1 MKRDATHE
9 LQSFLKI
16 SDSTYTQFASIR
28 EKLHAGV
35 RESQSKV
42 LGDVLSDLSCEI
54 IEQVF
59 SVLLK
64 DEQDNSTMTQK
75 QRYESEKVLQ
85 QILDTFR
92 KYMPWSV
99 SFFGNERLLPLVDYM
114 TSLMKEREQDVYITY
129 PITPQLVQQAQT
141 LTEQIREGNMQS
153 VEKAFQTLIQIVDL
167 GVTSL
172 VREPKKRLKF
182 NLVVD
187 KTLNGVI
194 NMTTHLGYKR
204 LEKLGTQVDQTTATH
219 YINHFLAFMHQ
230 AA

>member
-1 MKRDATHE
+1 MSYKV
-9 LQSFLKI
+9 FLKI

-114 TSLMKEREQDVYITY
+114 TSLMKEREQEVYITY

-141 LTEQIREGNMQS
+141 LKEQIREGNMQS

-204 LEKLGTQVDQTTATH
+204 LEKLGTQVDQMTATH

>member
-1 MKRDATHE
+1 MSYKV
-9 LQSFLKI
+9 FLKI

-64 DEQDNSTMTQK
+64 DEQDNSTMTEK

-114 TSLMKEREQDVYITY
+114 TSLMKEREQEVYITY

-204 LEKLGTQVDQTTATH
+204 LEKLGMQVDQTTATH
-219 YINHFLAFMHQ
+219 YINHFLAPLCIKQHNLKR
-230 AA
+230 

>member
-1 MKRDATHE
+1 MSYKV
-9 LQSFLKI
+9 FLKI

-75 QRYESEKVLQ
+75 QLYESEKVLQ
-85 QILDTFR
+85 QILDTFQ

-114 TSLMKEREQDVYITY
+114 TSLMKEREQEVYITY

>member
-1 MKRDATHE
+1 MSYKV
-9 LQSFLKI
+9 FLKI

-64 DEQDNSTMTQK
+64 DEQDNSTMTEK

-114 TSLMKEREQDVYITY
+114 TSLMKEREQEVYITY

-153 VEKAFQTLIQIVDL
+153 VEKAFHTLIQIVDL

>member
-1 MKRDATHE
+1 MRHMSYKV
-9 LQSFLKI
+9 FLKI

-114 TSLMKEREQDVYITY
+114 TSLMKEREQEVYITY

-141 LTEQIREGNMQS
+141 LTEQIPEGNMQS

>member
-1 MKRDATHE
+1 MRHMSYKV
-9 LQSFLKI
+9 FLKI

-64 DEQDNSTMTQK
+64 DEQDNSTMPQK

-129 PITPQLVQQAQT
+129 QITPQLVQQAQT

>member
-1 MKRDATHE
+1 MSYKV
-9 LQSFLKI
+9 FLKI

-35 RESQSKV
+35 KESQSKV
-42 LGDVLSDLSCEI
+42 LGGVLSDLSCEI

-64 DEQDNSTMTQK
+64 DEQDNSTMTEK
-75 QRYESEKVLQ
+75 QRHESEKVLQ

-141 LTEQIREGNMQS
+141 LTEQIRAGNMQS
-153 VEKAFQTLIQIVDL
+153 VEEAFQTLIQIVDL

>member
-1 MKRDATHE
+1 MSYKV
-9 LQSFLKI
+9 FLKI

-99 SFFGNERLLPLVDYM
+99 FFFGNERLLPLVDYM
-114 TSLMKEREQDVYITY
+114 TSLMKECEQEVYITY

>member
-1 MKRDATHE
+1 MSYKV
-9 LQSFLKI
+9 FLKI
-16 SDSTYTQFASIR
+16 SDSTYNQFASIR
-28 EKLHAGV
+28 EKLHNGV

-64 DEQDNSTMTQK
+64 NEQGNSAMTDK
-75 QRYESEKVLQ
+75 QHHESEKVLQ

-129 PITPQLVQQAQT
+129 PITPQLVQQTQT
-141 LTEQIREGNMQS
+141 LTEQIRTGNMQS

>member
-1 MKRDATHE
+1 MSYKV
-9 LQSFLKI
+9 FLKI

-64 DEQDNSTMTQK
+64 DEQDNSTMTEK

-114 TSLMKEREQDVYITY
+114 TSLMKESEQEVYITY

>member
-1 MKRDATHE
+1 MSYKV
-9 LQSFLKI
+9 FLKI

-114 TSLMKEREQDVYITY
+114 TSLMKEREQEVYITY

-194 NMTTHLGYKR
+194 NMTTHLGYKH

>member
-1 MKRDATHE
+1 MSYKV
-9 LQSFLKI
+9 FLKI

-114 TSLMKEREQDVYITY
+114 TSLMKEREQEVYITY

-172 VREPKKRLKF
+172 VREPKKHLKF

-204 LEKLGTQVDQTTATH
+204 LEKLGTQVDQMTATH

>member
-1 MKRDATHE
+1 MSYKV
-9 LQSFLKI
+9 FLKI

-35 RESQSKV
+35 RESQTKV

-64 DEQDNSTMTQK
+64 DEQDNSTMTEK

-114 TSLMKEREQDVYITY
+114 TSLMKEREQEVYITY

-204 LEKLGTQVDQTTATH
+204 LEKLGMQVDQTTATH

>member
-1 MKRDATHE
+1 MSYKV
-9 LQSFLKI
+9 FLKI

-114 TSLMKEREQDVYITY
+114 TSLMKEREQEVYITY

-204 LEKLGTQVDQTTATH
+204 LEKLGTQVNQTTATH

>member
-1 MKRDATHE
+1 MSYKV
-9 LQSFLKI
+9 FLKI
-16 SDSTYTQFASIR
+16 SDSTYTQFAAIR
-28 EKLHAGV
+28 EKLQAGV
-35 RESQSKV
+35 KESQSKV
-42 LGDVLSDLSCEI
+42 LGNVLSDLSCEI

-59 SVLLK
+59 SVLLQG
-64 DEQDNSTMTQK
+64 EQGNSTMTEK
-75 QRYESEKVLQ
+75 QRQESEKVLQ

-99 SFFGNERLLPLVDYM
+99 SFFGNDRLLPLVDYM

-141 LTEQIREGNMQS
+141 LTEQIRAGNMQS
-153 VEKAFQTLIQIVDL
+153 VEEAFQTLIQIVDL

>member
-1 MKRDATHE
+1 MRHMSYKV
-9 LQSFLKI
+9 FLKI

-114 TSLMKEREQDVYITY
+114 TSLMKEREQEVYITY

>member
-1 MKRDATHE
+1 MSYKV
-9 LQSFLKI
+9 FLKI

-92 KYMPWSV
+92 KYMLWSV

>member
-1 MKRDATHE
+1 MSYKV
-9 LQSFLKI
+9 FLKI

-64 DEQDNSTMTQK
+64 DEQDNSTMTEK

-114 TSLMKEREQDVYITY
+114 TSLMKEREQEVYITY

-187 KTLNGVI
+187 KTLIGVI

-204 LEKLGTQVDQTTATH
+204 LEKLGMQVDQTTATH

>member
-1 MKRDATHE
+1 MSYE
-9 LQSFLKI
+9 VFLKI
-16 SDSTYTQFASIR
+16 SDSTYTQFEAIR
-28 EKLHAGV
+28 QKLHDGV
-35 RESQSKV
+35 SQSQAKV

-64 DEQDNSTMTQK
+64 NEQGNSAMTDK
-75 QRYESEKVLQ
+75 QRHESEKVLQ

-114 TSLMKEREQDVYITY
+114 TSLMKEREQEVYITY

>member
-1 MKRDATHE
+1 MSYKV
-9 LQSFLKI
+9 FLKI

-114 TSLMKEREQDVYITY
+114 TSLMKEREQEVYITY

-141 LTEQIREGNMQS
+141 LTEQIHEGNIQS

>member
-1 MKRDATHE
+1 MSYKV
-9 LQSFLKI
+9 FLKI

-42 LGDVLSDLSCEI
+42 LGSVLSDLSCEI

-114 TSLMKEREQDVYITY
+114 TSLMKEREQEVYITY

-153 VEKAFQTLIQIVDL
+153 VEKAFQILIQIVDL

>member
-1 MKRDATHE
+1 MSYKV
-9 LQSFLKI
+9 FLKI

-28 EKLHAGV
+28 DKLHAGV

-114 TSLMKEREQDVYITY
+114 TSLMKEREQEVYITY

-141 LTEQIREGNMQS
+141 LTEQIRAGNMQS

>member
-1 MKRDATHE
+1 MSYKV
-9 LQSFLKI
+9 FLKI

-114 TSLMKEREQDVYITY
+114 TSLMKEREQEVYITY

-204 LEKLGTQVDQTTATH
+204 LEKLGTQVEQTTATH

>member
-1 MKRDATHE
+1 MSYKV
-9 LQSFLKI
+9 FFKI
-16 SDSTYTQFASIR
+16 SNSTYTQFASIR

-114 TSLMKEREQDVYITY
+114 TSLMKEREQEVYITY

-141 LTEQIREGNMQS
+141 LTEQIRAGNMQS

>member
-1 MKRDATHE
+1 MSYKV
-9 LQSFLKI
+9 FLKI

-64 DEQDNSTMTQK
+64 DEQDNSTMTEK

-114 TSLMKEREQDVYITY
+114 TSLMKEREQEVYITY

-204 LEKLGTQVDQTTATH
+204 LEKLGMQVDQTTATH
-219 YINHFLAFMHQ
+219 YINHFLAFMH
-230 AA
+230 

>member
-1 MKRDATHE
+1 MSYKV
-9 LQSFLKI
+9 FLKI

-35 RESQSKV
+35 KESQSKV

-64 DEQDNSTMTQK
+64 DEQDNSTMTEK
-75 QRYESEKVLQ
+75 QRHESEKVLQ

-92 KYMPWSV
+92 NYMPWSV

-114 TSLMKEREQDVYITY
+114 TSLMKEHEQDVYITY

-141 LTEQIREGNMQS
+141 LTEQIRAGNMQS
-153 VEKAFQTLIQIVDL
+153 VEEAFQTLIQIVDL

>member
-1 MKRDATHE
+1 MSYKV
-9 LQSFLKI
+9 FLKI

-114 TSLMKEREQDVYITY
+114 TSLMKEREQEVYITY

-141 LTEQIREGNMQS
+141 LTEQIREGNMQII
-153 VEKAFQTLIQIVDL
+153 EKAFQTLIQIVDL

>member
-1 MKRDATHE
+1 MSYKV
-9 LQSFLKI
+9 FLKI
-16 SDSTYTQFASIR
+16 SGSTYTQFASIR

-85 QILDTFR
+85 QILETFR

-114 TSLMKEREQDVYITY
+114 TSLMKEREQEVYITY

>member
-1 MKRDATHE
+1 MRHMSYKV
-9 LQSFLKI
+9 FLKI

-42 LGDVLSDLSCEI
+42 LGDDLSDLSCEI

-64 DEQDNSTMTQK
+64 DEQDNSTMTEK
-75 QRYESEKVLQ
+75 QRHESEKVLQ

-114 TSLMKEREQDVYITY
+114 TSLMKECEQDVYITY

-141 LTEQIREGNMQS
+141 LTEQIRAGNMQS

>member
-1 MKRDATHE
+1 MSYKV
-9 LQSFLKI
+9 FLKI

-153 VEKAFQTLIQIVDL
+153 VKKAFQTLIQIVDL

>member
-1 MKRDATHE
+1 MSYKV
-9 LQSFLKI
+9 FLKI

-114 TSLMKEREQDVYITY
+114 TSLMKEREQEVYITY
-129 PITPQLVQQAQT
+129 PITPQLVQQVQT

>member
-1 MKRDATHE
+1 MSYKV
-9 LQSFLKI
+9 FLKI

-114 TSLMKEREQDVYITY
+114 TSLMKEREQEVYITY
-129 PITPQLVQQAQT
+129 PITPPLVQQAQT

>member
-1 MKRDATHE
+1 MSYKV
-9 LQSFLKI
+9 FLKI

-64 DEQDNSTMTQK
+64 DEQDNSTMTEK

-114 TSLMKEREQDVYITY
+114 TSLMKEREQEVYITY

-141 LTEQIREGNMQS
+141 LMEQIREGNMQS

-204 LEKLGTQVDQTTATH
+204 LEKLGMQVDQTTATH

>member
-1 MKRDATHE
+1 MNTAVFLNIHADTYARFAHIRTQL
-9 LQSFLKI
+9 LQGSK
-16 SDSTYTQFASIR
+16 DSQAN
-28 EKLHAGV
+28 A
-35 RESQSKV
+35 
-42 LGDVLSDLSCEI
+42 LGTVLSEIACEV

-59 SVLLK
+59 MVLL
-64 DEQDNSTMTQK
+64 QDNQHHSLTG
-75 QRYESEKVLQ
+75 ESEKVIQ
-85 QILDTFR
+85 QILEAIR

-114 TSLMKEREQDVYITY
+114 TSLMKEQGQQVYITY
-129 PITPQLVQQAQT
+129 PVTLQLVQQAET
-141 LTEQIREGNMQS
+141 LTQQIRDGNMQS
-153 VEKAFQTLIQIVDL
+153 VAAAFDTLIQIVDL

>member
-1 MKRDATHE
+1 MSYKV
-9 LQSFLKI
+9 FLKI

-114 TSLMKEREQDVYITY
+114 TSLMKECEQDVYITY

-219 YINHFLAFMHQ
+219 YINHFLAFMH
-230 AA
+230 